1 MGRLLL
7 PAFIYYLNFV
17 KIPVMPEL
25 PDLQAFRHNLEKAL
39 LHKKLESV
47 TVRNAKKLHTSQKD
61 LKAAL
66 DGQVLEHILRVGKE
80 LHFVFKNKHTLGMHL
95 MLHGKLY
102 LFQKKN
108 EEKYTI
114 VELLFADGT
123 GVALTDF
130 QGAANI
136 TLDPEEK
143 TAPDALSKA
152 FSESYLETQLS
163 KKKTT
168 IKKYL
173 LDQHNVLGI
182 GNAYADEILWDAKIS
197 PFSICQKIPPAKVK
211 VLYKSIH
218 KILEDA
224 EKKILK
230 SRPDI
235 INGEVR
241 DFMLVH
247 NSKLKESPGGAEIKK
262 DTGGGRKTYYTD
274 EQELFE

>member
-1 MGRLLL
+1 
-7 PAFIYYLNFV
+7 
-17 KIPVMPEL
+17 MPEL

-39 LHKKLESV
+39 LHKKLKSV
-47 TVRNAKKLHTSQKD
+47 TVKNAKKLHVKEAD

-66 DGQVLEHILRVGKE
+66 EAQPLQHIQRVGKE
-80 LHFVFKNKHTLGMHL
+80 LHFVFKNGHVLGMHL

-102 LFQKKN
+102 LFEKENEQKH
-108 EEKYTI
+108 TI
-114 VELLFADGT
+114 AELLFADGT
-123 GVALTDF
+123 GLALTDF
-130 QGAANI
+130 QAAANI
-136 TLDPEEK
+136 QLDPEEK
-143 TAPDALSKA
+143 TAPDALSDE
-152 FSESYLETQLS
+152 FNESYLKAQLA

-182 GNAYADEILWDAKIS
+182 GNAYADDILWDAKIS
-197 PFSICQKIPPAKVK
+197 PFSISNKIPAAKIKALLKSVK
-211 VLYKSIH
+211 
-218 KILEDA
+218 KILEAA

-230 SRPDI
+230 SNPDI

-247 NSKLKESPGGAEIKK
+247 NAKLTESPGGAPIKK

>member
-1 MGRLLL
+1 
-7 PAFIYYLNFV
+7 
-17 KIPVMPEL
+17 MPEL

-39 LHKKLESV
+39 LHKKLTSL
-47 TVRNAKKLHTSQKD
+47 TVKNAKKLQTT
-61 LKAAL
+61 AEAL
-66 DGQVLEHILRVGKE
+66 QSALAGQTLEHIRRVGKE
-80 LHFVFKNKHTLGMHL
+80 LHFEFKNGHVLGMHL

-114 VELLFADGT
+114 VELLFGDGT
-123 GVALTDF
+123 GLALTDF
-130 QGAANI
+130 QSAANI
-136 TLDPEEK
+136 FLDPEEK
-143 TAPDALSKA
+143 TAPDALAPA
-152 FSESYLETQLS
+152 FNENYLTTQLA
-163 KKKTT
+163 KKKIT

-182 GNAYADEILWDAKIS
+182 GNAYADDILWDAKIS
-197 PFSICQKIPPAKVK
+197 PFSVCNKIPAAQIK
-211 VLYKSIH
+211 VLLKSIK
-218 KILEDA
+218 KILQDA

-230 SRPDI
+230 SKPDI

-247 NSKLKESPGGAEIKK
+247 NAKLTESPGGAEIKK

-274 EQELFE
+274 EQVLFE

>member
-1 MGRLLL
+1 
-7 PAFIYYLNFV
+7 
-17 KIPVMPEL
+17 MPEL

-47 TVRNAKKLHTSQKD
+47 TVKHAKKLHTTQKA
-61 LKAAL
+61 LKEAL
-66 DGQVLEHILRVGKE
+66 EGQSLEHITRVGKE
-80 LHFVFKNKHTLGMHL
+80 LHFAFKNKHILGMHL

-102 LFQKKN
+102 LFQDKN
-108 EEKYTI
+108 EEKHTI
-114 VELLFADGT
+114 VELLFAG
-123 GVALTDF
+123 GKGLALTDF

-152 FSESYLETQLS
+152 FSESYLEAQLG

-168 IKKYL
+168 IKKFL

-182 GNAYADEILWDAKIS
+182 GNAYADEILWDARIS
-197 PFSICQKIPPAKVK
+197 PFSICRKIPPAKVK
-211 VLYKSIH
+211 ALYKSIH
-218 KILEDA
+218 KILADA

-230 SRPDI
+230 SHPDI

-247 NSKLKESPGGAEIKK
+247 NSRLKESPGGAEIKK

>member
-1 MGRLLL
+1 
-7 PAFIYYLNFV
+7 
-17 KIPVMPEL
+17 MPEL

-39 LHKKLESV
+39 LHKKLTSI
-47 TVRNAKKLHTSQKD
+47 TVKNAKKLHTKEAD
-61 LKAAL
+61 LQAAL
-66 DGQVLEHILRVGKE
+66 EGQALEHIKRVGKE
-80 LHFVFKNKHTLGMHL
+80 LHFVFKNGHVLGMHL

-102 LFQKKN
+102 LFEKKN
-108 EEKYTI
+108 EQKYTI

-123 GVALTDF
+123 GLALTDF
-130 QGAANI
+130 QAAANI

-143 TAPDALSKA
+143 TAPDAMSKD
-152 FSESYLETQLS
+152 FNESYLEKQLA
-163 KKKTT
+163 KKKIT

-182 GNAYADEILWDAKIS
+182 GNAYADDILWDAKIS
-197 PFSICQKIPPAKVK
+197 PFSIANKIPAPKIKALLKSVK
-211 VLYKSIH
+211 
-218 KILEDA
+218 KILEGA

-230 SRPDI
+230 SNPDI

-247 NSKLKESPGGAEIKK
+247 NSKLTESPGGAPIKK